1 MDKIIKYMNEF
12 MKKMNEIN
20 KKYKIFNYSKLE
32 SLMKVTK
39 NSMTQIKT
47 AGIAKFKEILQ
58 S

>member
-1 MDKIIKYMNEF
+1 MDKIIKSMNEF

-39 NSMTQIKT
+39 NSITQIKT
-47 AGIAKFKEILQ
+47 TGIAKFKEILQ